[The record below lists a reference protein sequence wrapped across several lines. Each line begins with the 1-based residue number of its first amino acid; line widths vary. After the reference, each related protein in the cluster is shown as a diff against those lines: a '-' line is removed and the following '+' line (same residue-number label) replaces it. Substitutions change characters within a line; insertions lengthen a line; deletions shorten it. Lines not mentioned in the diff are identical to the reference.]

1 MGELAALLAA
11 LTWSATSVAL
21 TSLSAR
27 TSPVVLSGLR
37 LGFGAL
43 AMPLILLASGETGTI
58 GQAPA
63 ATLIQ
68 VVASGAL
75 GYGLGDTL
83 YIAALNRLG
92 MQRHLPRLDGP
103 LHRPHRRLRR
113 PPPRRAVSTWG
124 LPIGALLIGAGTWFI
139 IAPAPPNEPAP
150 PPSPDAG
157 PVALAPPVRLPPPG
171 LAGYALLGGVGV
183 TWAAATLWL
192 AAASG
197 DLGAIAAGTIRT
209 PAGAV
214 ALLGFA
220 FAFQRPALLAPFRSR
235 AHLGAIAA
243 LAGLVGTT
251 IGSLLYVYAVVTA
264 GAARTAILSCP
275 RRRSCAL
282 PLSIVFLGE
291 RLTRRH
297 PCWNLALRHWYRRS
311 SSCERRETPRSRAP
325 AQHRPPLR
333 LRHLHRRVRARR
345 GRPRP
350 PRHHHRTGRSPRHRH
365 RRARRHPRPARPGP
379 HVPPPRSTPMP
390 ACSSSSRPTAAPASG
405 CGIPISRSISPT
417 SASDFAVLEVRR
429 GTPLDET
436 VLSPSH
442 PYRYVLEVNAGWFE
456 AHGLGLRRPGL
467 IFPPGLLEGPEP

>member
-43 AMPLILLASGETGTI
+43 AMPFILLASGETGTI
-58 GQAPA
+58 AQAPA
-63 ATLIQ
+63 ATIIQ

-92 MQRHLPRLDGP
+92 MQRTFP
-103 LHRPHRRLRR
+103 
-113 PPPRRAVSTWG
+113 VSMALYIGLTVVFGVLLLGEPFTWG

-220 FAFQRPALLAPFRSR
+220 FAFQRPALLAPFRNR

-243 LAGLVGTT
+243 AGLVGTT

-264 GAARTAILSCP
+264 GAARTAILSSTSP
-275 RRRSCAL
+275 LLAL

-291 RLTRRH
+291 RLTRRI
-297 PCWNLALRHWYRRS
+297 LAGTLL
-311 SSCERRETPRSRAP
+311 CVA
-325 AQHRPPLR
+325 
-333 LRHLHRRVRARR
+333 
-345 GRPRP
+345 
-350 PRHHHRTGRSPRHRH
+350 
-365 RRARRHPRPARPGP
+365 
-379 HVPPPRSTPMP
+379 
-390 ACSSSSRPTAAPASG
+390 
-405 CGIPISRSISPT
+405 GI
-417 SASDFAVLEVRR
+417 VLV
-429 GTPLDET
+429 
-436 VLSPSH
+436 VL
-442 PYRYVLEVNAGWFE
+442 
-456 AHGLGLRRPGL
+456 
-467 IFPPGLLEGPEP
+467 

>member
-58 GQAPA
+58 AQAPA
-63 ATLIQ
+63 GTIIQ

-92 MQRHLPRLDGP
+92 MQRTFP
-103 LHRPHRRLRR
+103 
-113 PPPRRAVSTWG
+113 VSMALYIGLTVVFGVLLLGEPFTWG

-150 PPSPDAG
+150 PPSADAG
-157 PVALAPPVRLPPPG
+157 PVALAPPVGLPPPG

-220 FAFQRPALLAPFRSR
+220 LAFQRRALVAPFRSR
-235 AHLGAIAA
+235 AHLGAIA
-243 LAGLVGTT
+243 LAGVVGTT

-264 GAARTAILSCP
+264 GAARTAILSSTSP
-275 RRRSCAL
+275 LLAL

-291 RLTRRH
+291 RLTRRI
-297 PCWNLALRHWYRRS
+297 LAGTLL
-311 SSCERRETPRSRAP
+311 CVA
-325 AQHRPPLR
+325 
-333 LRHLHRRVRARR
+333 
-345 GRPRP
+345 
-350 PRHHHRTGRSPRHRH
+350 
-365 RRARRHPRPARPGP
+365 
-379 HVPPPRSTPMP
+379 
-390 ACSSSSRPTAAPASG
+390 
-405 CGIPISRSISPT
+405 GI
-417 SASDFAVLEVRR
+417 VLV
-429 GTPLDET
+429 
-436 VLSPSH
+436 VL
-442 PYRYVLEVNAGWFE
+442 
-456 AHGLGLRRPGL
+456 
-467 IFPPGLLEGPEP
+467 